1 MTLTLDDL
9 RAMTSVER
17 AVTLE
22 CAGNGRIGYAPLPSG
37 EPWDRYAVSTARW
50 TGARLSEVL
59 ALAQPLEDAVDVAF
73 EGADHGPHEGQEDV
87 AFVRALGADHATNP
101 ATEVL
106 IAYEMNGEPLTRD
119 HGAPFRLIVP
129 GWYGVASVK
138 WLKRITVL
146 TERFAGDFQTSR
158 YVYEWPDRP
167 HEPVTHT
174 RVRAQITEPAHGGA
188 ITAGTY
194 TVRGKAWSGTGPVTR
209 VEVSLS
215 GAGEWHDA
223 RLEPPASPY
232 QWQDWSFEWEATTR
246 GRRTIRARATDAAG
260 NTQPE
265 VPPWN
270 RLGYGNNAVEVCTVD
285 VR

>member
-1 MTLTLDDL
+1 
-9 RAMTSVER
+9 
-17 AVTLE
+17 
-22 CAGNGRIGYAPLPSG
+22 
-37 EPWDRYAVSTARW
+37 
-50 TGARLSEVL
+50 
-59 ALAQPLEDAVDVAF
+59 
-73 EGADHGPHEGQEDV
+73 
-87 AFVRALGADHATNP
+87 
-101 ATEVL
+101 
-106 IAYEMNGEPLTRD
+106 MNGEPLTRD

-146 TERFAGDFQTSR
+146 TEQFAGDFQTSR

-174 RVRAQITEPAHGGA
+174 RVRARITEPAHGGA

-223 RLEPPASPY
+223 QSGAPAWTIRVAGLVIRVGGDDARTPHDPRPRHGRRRERAARGPALEPARIR
-232 QWQDWSFEWEATTR
+232 QQR
-246 GRRTIRARATDAAG
+246 RRGLHGRRALKGPSATIGLETWTDVKCLHDVLHG
-260 NTQPE
+260 DIDGLGGRRRDGDPEQPAFP
-265 VPPWN
+265 VDHRRP
-270 RLGYGNNAVEVCTVD
+270 AVA
-285 VR
+285 